1 MNRFH
6 IHVNVDD
13 LDTSI
18 AFYTNLFAT
27 MPTVKKD
34 DYAKWLL
41 DDPTVNFAI
50 SVREGVKPGLNHVG
64 LQTNTREG
72 LEAIS
77 ARLEH
82 ADATTFDEENTT
94 CCYAV
99 SDKTWVQDPAGLR
112 WETFY
117 TMGDA
122 ATYGRDASDVIY
134 AAISDQPGEKGK
146 AAACC

>member
-13 LDTSI
+13 LKQSI
-18 AFYTNLFAT
+18 NFYSSLFGT
-27 MPTVKKD
+27 YPTVTKD

-41 DDPTVNFAI
+41 EDPAVNFAI
-50 SVREGVKPGLNHVG
+50 SVREGAKAGLNHVG
-64 LQTNTREG
+64 LQTGDSAG
-72 LEAIS
+72 LTAIS
-77 ARLEH
+77 DRLKAAE
-82 ADATTFDEENTT
+82 ATTFHEDATT

-117 TMGDA
+117 THGE
-122 ATYGRDASDVIY
+122 ATEYGVDASDMIY
-134 AAISDQPGEKGK
+134 TAIDSDTPK
-146 AAACC
+146 ATPSCC

>member
-13 LDTSI
+13 IDTST
-18 AFYTNLFAT
+18 AFYTNLFGT

-50 SVREGVKPGLNHVG
+50 SVREGAKPGLNHVG
-64 LQTNTREG
+64 LQTDTREG

-82 ADATTFDEENTT
+82 ANATTFDEEATT

-122 ATYGRDASDVIY
+122 TTYGQDASDQIY
-134 AAISDQPGEKGK
+134 SAIAETPEPAK
-146 AAACC
+146 ASCC

>member
-6 IHVNVDD
+6 VHVNVAN
-13 LDTSI
+13 LDQSI
-18 AFYTNLFAT
+18 QFYTGLFGTA
-27 MPTVKKD
+27 PTVTKH

-50 SVREGVKPGLNHVG
+50 SVREGAKPGLNHVG
-64 LQTNTREG
+64 LQTDTG
-72 LEAIS
+72 AALSTIS
-77 ARLEH
+77 ARLKAAE
-82 ADATTFDEENTT
+82 AATFDEEATT

-117 TMGDA
+117 THADA
-122 ATYGRDASDVIY
+122 TEYGVDASDTIY
-134 AAISDQPGEKGK
+134 TAIDTPRSQS
-146 AAACC
+146 ACCAAK